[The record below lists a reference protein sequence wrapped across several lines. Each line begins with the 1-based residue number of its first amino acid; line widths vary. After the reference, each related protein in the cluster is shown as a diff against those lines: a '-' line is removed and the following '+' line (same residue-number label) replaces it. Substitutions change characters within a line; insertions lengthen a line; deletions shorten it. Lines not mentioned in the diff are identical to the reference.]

1 MLFTWIE
8 GDIERV
14 LWKILGMLISLQ
26 GVFVILSQL
35 INNDRIVKAVAK
47 MGLSNSVSSGV
58 GMYSSDT
65 ASTKLYLYQHK

>member
-1 MLFTWIE
+1 MFFTWID
-8 GDIERV
+8 GDIECV
-14 LWKILGMLISLQ
+14 LWKILGVLISIQ

-47 MGLSNSVSSGV
+47 MGLSDSVSSGE

-65 ASTKLYLYQHK
+65 ASTKV